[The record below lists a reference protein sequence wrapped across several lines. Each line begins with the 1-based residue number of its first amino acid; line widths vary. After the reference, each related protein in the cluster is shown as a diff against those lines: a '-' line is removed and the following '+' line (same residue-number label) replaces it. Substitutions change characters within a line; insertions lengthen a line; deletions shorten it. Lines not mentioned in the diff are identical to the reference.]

1 MKRETPNKL
10 PKGVSVD
17 RDFRNRS
24 PRYYFRAAGRPKVRL
39 RETPGTEEFDAEV
52 ACARLGVPYIPKG
65 YVAPPALA
73 APAAVEEGT
82 LDWLALE
89 YKRRIGD
96 KINPGLYGRR
106 TRMFEEICE
115 SKVGKSK
122 NIRRGSL
129 PFDRMER
136 RHVTE
141 IRDELR
147 DTPGARN
154 HVIKSISAL
163 FTWAIDVG
171 IAKVNPAARIKALD
185 VGKATHTW
193 TVEEIQQ
200 YEAAHPEGSRARL
213 MLHLAMFTGLRL
225 ADLSIVGRQ
234 HVKDGWLRIR
244 PGKTR
249 KSSKVE
255 VNIPVLPIL
264 QQTIDASPTGNLTFL
279 ITEFGKPFT
288 ANGLGNKM
296 RDWCDAAGLFHC
308 STHGLRKAGATIAA
322 ENGATDEELMAIYGW
337 VTKAQTSVYTRKAN
351 RKRLAENGISKL
363 MPEQKSNKIVPQPE
377 GLENV
382 GQKQPKTTKKSMS
395 KK

>member
-1 MKRETPNKL
+1 M
-10 PKGVSVD
+10 
-17 RDFRNRS
+17 
-24 PRYYFRAAGRPKVRL
+24 
-39 RETPGTEEFDAEV
+39 
-52 ACARLGVPYIPKG
+52 
-65 YVAPPALA
+65 
-73 APAAVEEGT
+73 VEEGS
-82 LDWLALE
+82 LDWLTLE

-96 KINPGLYGRR
+96 KINPGLYARR
-106 TRMFEEICE
+106 ARMFEEICE

-129 PFDRMER
+129 PFDQMER

-154 HVIKSISAL
+154 HVIKTMSAL

-185 VGKATHTW
+185 AGKATHTW

-200 YEAAHPEGSRARL
+200 YEEKHPEGSRARL

-225 ADLSIVGRQ
+225 SDLSIVGRQ

-244 PGKTR
+244 PGKTS
-249 KSSKVE
+249 KSSGVE
-255 VNIPVLPIL
+255 VNIPVLPVL
-264 QQTIDASPTGNLTFL
+264 QQTIAASPTGNLTFL
-279 ITEFGKPFT
+279 TTEFGKPFT
-288 ANGLGNKM
+288 TNGLGNKM
-296 RDWCDAAGLFHC
+296 RDWCDEARLFHC

-351 RKRLAENGISKL
+351 RKRLAENGIAKL
-363 MPEQKSNKIVPQPE
+363 IPEQKSIQIVPQPE

-382 GQKQPKTTKKSMS
+382 GQKPPKQLRKSIS
-395 KK
+395 EN